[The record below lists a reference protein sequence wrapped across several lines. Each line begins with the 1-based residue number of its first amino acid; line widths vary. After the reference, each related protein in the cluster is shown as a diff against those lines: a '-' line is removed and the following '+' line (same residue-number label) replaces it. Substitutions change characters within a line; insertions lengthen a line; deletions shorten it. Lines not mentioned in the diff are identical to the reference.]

1 MAKAFF
7 HVLVKSFSQGEVIF
21 PGVIPYPCCLCHLE
35 SGGRNA
41 FWSMAVLARNFYFSW
56 KKCNLFRPRKKKK
69 KLLMCCHKKKKDFA
83 RNKKR
88 KNVLKLKNK

>member
-1 MAKAFF
+1 M

-21 PGVIPYPCCLCHLE
+21 PGVIQYPCCLCHLE

-41 FWSMAVLARNFYFSW
+41 FWSMAVLGHRARNFYFSW
-56 KKCNLFRPRKKKK
+56 KKCNLFRPRKKNNKVVDV
-69 KLLMCCHKKKKDFA
+69 LPQKKKDFA
-83 RNKKR
+83 QNKKR